1 MRNTNI
7 KIFLLCPIPEE
18 QKPINQYIGLKENLL
33 TSWTTL
39 STKKYQQKI
48 LFLYSITFLF
58 ISLFQLYSF
67 QSFSYFFDWIV
78 ENLFLT
84 TNFLLFLF
92 LIILSRWI
100 QIQNQFNQARFFYE
114 ETSWYDGQIWEKPF
128 LLIKNDKLISSQKM
142 TPIIKRIQQS
152 IFQLLFLNCIFL
164 ILLQI

>member
-1 MRNTNI
+1 MNTNI

-18 QKPINQYIGLKENLL
+18 QKPINQYIGLKENIL

-48 LFLYSITFLF
+48 ISLSSLTFLF
-58 ISLFQLYSF
+58 ICLFQLYSF
-67 QSFSYFFDWIV
+67 QSFSYFFDWIL
-78 ENLFLT
+78 ENLFIT
-84 TNFLLFLF
+84 TNLLLFLF

-128 LLIKNDKLISSQKM
+128 LLIKNDKLISSQKI

-152 IFQLLFLNCIFL
+152 IFQLLFCNFIFL
-164 ILLQI
+164 ILLKI